1 MKVADTSYVVGGL
14 LRDQTIFESED
25 FLVPELAL
33 YEIVNVIWKHEMLIR
48 DIRRGLDYIEALD
61 ELIDAGVITVI
72 TYGDKISRAAYG
84 ISLRR
89 KIAVYDSIFIAL
101 ALETSLDLVTLDKE
115 QRKAFEGEIKVK
127 R

>member
-61 ELIDAGVITVI
+61 ELIDAGVVTVI
-72 TYGDKISRAAYG
+72 TYSDKISRAAYG